1 MYFSKIS
8 LLAFTAIAQNALNA
22 QVDAVK
28 TYYTQQV
35 PILSPTDQ
43 FSVAYAA
50 LTSSSLSASIAAAA
64 MSNSNNTVILA
75 ASAGAAVGIGAAAG
89 AIIYYRRKRI
99 AEAGGNDSAI
109 AEPNLSSI
117 YEVREEDNPIY
128 GHEL

>member
-8 LLAFTAIAQNALNA
+8 LLAFTAIAQEALNA

-28 TYYTQQV
+28 AYYTQQV

-43 FSVAYAA
+43 FSVAYSA
-50 LTSSSLSASIAAAA
+50 LSASSLSSSIAATII
-64 MSNSNNTVILA
+64 SSTSDNTLIFA
-75 ASAGAAVGIGAAAG
+75 ASGAAVGVGAAAG
-89 AIIYYRRKRI
+89 AFIYYRRKRI
-99 AEAGGNDSAI
+99 AEAGANDSAI